1 MWTAEPSIWDV
12 LQYVDV
18 YLICYLFNEGI
29 KGQLGEYA
37 NEATKEKAYHL
48 IRIISSIQCTNTNL
62 CILKCTRE
70 KKFSFSTKMIFNP
83 SPCEIEWR
91 NLNLTQSKS
100 PPMTLH
106 YVNRL
111 LISIHRNSV
120 EIMQMATWQI
130 LFSWKEFI

>member
-37 NEATKEKAYHL
+37 NEATKEKGYHL

-62 CILKCTRE
+62 CIP
-70 KKFSFSTKMIFNP
+70 I
-83 SPCEIEWR
+83 
-91 NLNLTQSKS
+91 
-100 PPMTLH
+100 
-106 YVNRL
+106 
-111 LISIHRNSV
+111 
-120 EIMQMATWQI
+120 
-130 LFSWKEFI
+130 